1 MLLRQRIMAL
11 QIDLKGKV
19 ALITGVSSG
28 IGEAI
33 AKVFAQA
40 GANLVGCA
48 TAKEADGFSTLGET
62 FGVSVKYISTD
73 VTNEEDLERLVKGAI
88 DHFGGIDVLI
98 SNAGRNVF
106 EGAENCSEESWQHNI
121 NLNLASHWKLAKFC
135 KPYLEKSHTGVIIIM
150 TSNHAFSSI
159 PGCFPYNITKTALT
173 GLVRALAIEWGPSVR
188 TVGIAPGFIDT
199 PGNQKWFDS
208 FEDPIAERQR
218 TINLH
223 PVKRIGTPE
232 EVGAWCAFLAS
243 DYAAFASGTTY
254 LLDGG
259 RSALMQDS

>member
-1 MLLRQRIMAL
+1 MAL

-40 GANLVGCA
+40 GADIVGCA
-48 TAKEADGFSTLGET
+48 TAEVAVGFNTLGET
-62 FGVSVKYISTD
+62 YGVATHYIRTD
-73 VTNEEDLERLVKGAI
+73 VSKEEDLKHLVEAAAERFGKI
-88 DHFGGIDVLI
+88 DILI
-98 SNAGRNVF
+98 SNAGGNVF
-106 EGAENCSEESWQHNI
+106 EGAEKCNEEQWQHNI
-121 NLNLASHWKLAKFC
+121 DLNLASHWKLAKIC
-135 KPYLEKSHTGVIIIM
+135 KPYLEKSNNGVIVIM

-159 PGCFPYNITKTALT
+159 PGCFPYNVTKTALT
-173 GLVRALAIEWGPSVR
+173 GLVRALAIEWGPSIR

-208 FEDPIAERQR
+208 FGDANDERQR
-218 TINLH
+218 TTNLH

-243 DYAAFASGTTY
+243 EYAAFASGTTY